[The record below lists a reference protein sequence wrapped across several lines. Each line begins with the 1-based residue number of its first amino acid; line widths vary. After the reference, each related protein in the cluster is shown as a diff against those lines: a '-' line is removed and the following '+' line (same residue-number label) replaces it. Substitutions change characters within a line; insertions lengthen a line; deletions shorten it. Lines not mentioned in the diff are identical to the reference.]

1 MFSRRV
7 FMKNG
12 GLALLSLGFAP
23 AFLARTVEAAG
34 NVRRKVLITIFQ
46 RGAVDGL
53 NMVVPFGEK
62 EYYAARPS
70 IAVPRP
76 NAADGAVDLDGFF
89 GLHPRL
95 APLKPLWDSHQLAIV
110 HASGSPD
117 GTRSHFDAQD
127 YMESGTPGV
136 KSTQDGW
143 LNRYLHA
150 REHANATP
158 FRAVAL
164 APQLP
169 RSLQGVEPALAM
181 NQIGQFGIRAG
192 QATDMVQA
200 SFESEYAAAADKVL
214 NRTGG
219 QAFDAVRMLKSADPS
234 KYQPENGAEY
244 PRTAYGDALRQIA
257 QLVKADVGL
266 EIAFTEAGGWDTHV
280 NQGSSVGQLAQ
291 RLNDFGQGI
300 AALARDLGDRMEDVV
315 ILTMSEFGRAVAEN
329 GNRGTDHGHG
339 NAMFIVGG
347 QNIRGGK
354 VYGKWPGLAREQRY
368 DGRDLA
374 VTTDFRAVFAEVVRG
389 HLGLADTRTIFPGF
403 TETQRLGFIGESG
416 NRGIG

>member
-1 MFSRRV
+1 
-7 FMKNG
+7 MKNG

-34 NVRRKVLITIFQ
+34 SARRKILITIFQ

-53 NMVVPFGEK
+53 NMIVPFGER

-70 IAVPRP
+70 IAVPKP
-76 NAADGAVDLDGFF
+76 NGAEGAVDLDGFF

-95 APLKPLWDSHQLAIV
+95 APLKPLWDSKQMAIV
-110 HASGSPD
+110 HATGSPD

-127 YMESGTPGV
+127 YMETATPGV

-150 REHANATP
+150 REHAEATP

-164 APQLP
+164 APQMP
-169 RSLQGVEPALAM
+169 RSLQGLEPALAIG
-181 NQIGQFGIRAG
+181 QIGQFGIRAG

-200 SFESEYAAAADKVL
+200 SFESEYAAAADRVL
-214 NRTGG
+214 NKTGG

-234 KYQPENGAEY
+234 KYQPENGADY
-244 PRTAYGDALRQIA
+244 PRSGYGEALRQIA
-257 QLVKADVGL
+257 QLIKADVGL
-266 EIAFTEAGGWDTHV
+266 EVAFAEAGGWDTHV
-280 NQGSSVGQLAQ
+280 NQGSSVGQLAA
-291 RLNDFGQGI
+291 RLDDFGRGI
-300 AALARDLGDRMEDVV
+300 AALARDLGDRMSDVV

-339 NAMFIVGG
+339 NAMMIIGG
-347 QNIRGGK
+347 QNVRGGK
-354 VYGKWPGLAREQRY
+354 VYGRWPGLGREQRY

-374 VTTDFRAVFAEVVRG
+374 VTTDFRSVFAEVVRG
-389 HLGLADTRTIFPGF
+389 HLGVADTRTIFPGF
-403 TETQRLGFIGESG
+403 NDASRLGFIG
-416 NRGIG
+416 

>member
-1 MFSRRV
+1 MVSRRV

-12 GLALLSLGFAP
+12 GMALLSLGFAP
-23 AFLARTVEAAG
+23 AFLARTVEAVGAA
-34 NVRRKVLITIFQ
+34 RRKVLITIFQ

-53 NMVVPFGEK
+53 NMVVPFGERD
-62 EYYAARPS
+62 YYTARPS
-70 IAVPRP
+70 IAIPKP
-76 NAADGAVDLDGFF
+76 NATDGAIDLDGFF

-95 APLKPLWDSHQLAIV
+95 APLKPLWDSRQMAIV

-127 YMESGTPGV
+127 YMESATPGV

-150 REHANATP
+150 KEHAEATP

-164 APQLP
+164 AGQLP
-169 RSLQGVEPALAM
+169 RSLQGTAPALAIG
-181 NQIGQFGIRAG
+181 QIGQFGIRAG
-192 QATDMVQA
+192 QATEMVQA

-219 QAFDAVRMLKSADPS
+219 QAFDAVRMLKAADPA

-244 PRTAYGDALRQIA
+244 PRSGYGEALRQIA

-266 EIAFTEAGGWDTHV
+266 EVAFAEAGGWDTHA
-280 NQGSSVGQLAQ
+280 NQGGSTGQLGA
-291 RLNDFGQGI
+291 RLDDFGRGI
-300 AALARDLGDRMEDVV
+300 AALTRDLGDRMADIV
-315 ILTMSEFGRAVAEN
+315 ILTMSEFGRTVAEN

-339 NAMFIVGG
+339 NAMMIIGG
-347 QNIRGGK
+347 QHVRGGK
-354 VYGKWPGLAREQRY
+354 IYGRWPGLAREQRY

-374 VTTDFRAVFAEVVRG
+374 VTTDFRSVFAEVVRG
-389 HLGLADTRTIFPGF
+389 HLGVTDTRAIFPKF
-403 TETQRLGFIGESG
+403 TDTSKLGFIGT
-416 NRGIG
+416 

>member
-1 MFSRRV
+1 MTMFSRRV
-7 FMKNG
+7 FVKNG

-23 AFLARTVEAAG
+23 QFLERTMEAAAA
-34 NVRRKVLITIFQ
+34 RRKILITIFQ

-53 NMVVPFGEK
+53 NMVVPFGER

-76 NAADGAVDLDGFF
+76 GPAGGAVDLDGFF

-95 APLKPLWDSHQLAIV
+95 APLFPLWESKQLAIV

-127 YMESGTPGV
+127 YMETATPGV

-150 REHANATP
+150 REHADATP

-164 APQLP
+164 AGQLP
-169 RSLQGVEPALAM
+169 RALHGTAPALAM
-181 NQIGQFGIRAG
+181 GQIGQFGIRAG
-192 QATDMVQA
+192 QATEMVQA
-200 SFESEYAAAADKVL
+200 SFESEYAAAADAVL

-219 QAFDAVRMLKSADPS
+219 QAFDAMRMLKSADPL

-244 PRTAYGDALRQIA
+244 PRSGYGDALRQIA

-266 EIAFTEAGGWDTHV
+266 EIAFAEAGGWDTHV

-291 RLNDFGQGI
+291 RLDDFGRGL
-300 AALARDLGDRMEDVV
+300 AALARDLGDRMADVV

-339 NAMFIVGG
+339 NAMLIIGGG
-347 QNIRGGK
+347 QVRGGK
-354 VYGKWPGLAREQRY
+354 VYGRWPGLAREQRY

-374 VTTDFRAVFAEVVRG
+374 VTTDFRSVFAEVIRG
-389 HLGLADTRTIFPGF
+389 HLGVTDTRTIFPGYKDVAP
-403 TETQRLGFIGESG
+403 LGMFG
-416 NRGIG
+416 

>member
-1 MFSRRV
+1 MLSRRV

-23 AFLARTVEAAG
+23 AFLSRTVEAASA
-34 NVRRKVLITIFQ
+34 RRKVLITIFQ

-53 NMVVPFGEK
+53 NMVVPFGER
-62 EYYAARPS
+62 EYYGARPS
-70 IAVPRP
+70 IAIPRP
-76 NAADGAVDLDGFF
+76 NEVNGAVDLDGFF

-95 APLKPLWDSHQLAIV
+95 GALKPLWDSHQLAIV

-127 YMESGTPGV
+127 YMETATPGV
-136 KSTQDGW
+136 KSTEDGW

-150 REHANATP
+150 REHADATP

-164 APQLP
+164 AAQLP
-169 RSLQGVEPALAM
+169 RSLQGPEPALAM
-181 NQIGQFGIRAG
+181 NQLGQFGIRGG
-192 QATDMVQA
+192 QATDTMQA

-214 NRTGG
+214 NKTGDE
-219 QAFDAVRMLKSADPS
+219 AFDAIKMMKSADPS
-234 KYQPENGAEY
+234 KYQPENGALY
-244 PRTAYGDALRQIA
+244 PNSAFGQALRQIA

-266 EIAFTEAGGWDTHV
+266 EIAFAELGGWDTHV
-280 NQGSSVGQLAQ
+280 NQGSSVGQLAG
-291 RLNDFGQGI
+291 RLDDFSRGL
-300 AALARDLGDRMEDVV
+300 AALARDLGDRMGDTV

-339 NAMFIVGG
+339 NAMFIIGG
-347 QNIRGGK
+347 QNVRGGK
-354 VYGKWPGLAREQRY
+354 VYGTWPGLAREQRY

-374 VTTDFRAVFAEVVRG
+374 VTTDFRAVFAEVVKG
-389 HLGLADTRTIFPGF
+389 HLGVADTRTIFPGF
-403 TETQRLGFIGESG
+403 NDSQRLGFLV
-416 NRGIG
+416 

>member
-1 MFSRRV
+1 MLSRRV

-23 AFLARTVEAAG
+23 AFIERTVEAAG
-34 NVRRKVLITIFQ
+34 AARRKVLIAIFQ

-53 NMVVPFGEK
+53 NMVVPFGER

-76 NAADGAVDLDGFF
+76 NAPEGAVDLDGFF

-95 APLKPLWDSHQLAIV
+95 APLKPLWDARQLAIV

-117 GTRSHFDAQD
+117 STRSHFDAQD
-127 YMESGTPGV
+127 YMETATPGV

-150 REHANATP
+150 REHADATP

-164 APQLP
+164 AGQLP
-169 RSLQGVEPALAM
+169 RSLQGTAPALAM
-181 NQIGQFGIRAG
+181 NQIGQFGIRGG
-192 QATDMVQA
+192 QATEMVQA
-200 SFESEYAAAADKVL
+200 SFESEYAAAADRVL

-219 QAFDAVRMLKSADPS
+219 QAFDAVKMLKSADPA

-244 PRTAYGDALRQIA
+244 PRSAYGEALRQIA

-266 EIAFTEAGGWDTHV
+266 EVAFAEAGGWDTHV
-280 NQGSSVGQLAQ
+280 NQGAGVGQLAG
-291 RLNDFGQGI
+291 RLDDFGRGI
-300 AALARDLGDRMEDVV
+300 AALVRDLGDRMGDIV
-315 ILTMSEFGRAVAEN
+315 IMTMSEFGRAVAEN

-339 NAMFIVGG
+339 NAMFVIGG
-347 QNIRGGK
+347 QNVRGGK
-354 VYGKWPGLAREQRY
+354 VYGRWPGLAREQRY

-374 VTTDFRAVFAEVVRG
+374 VTTDFRSVFDEVVRG
-389 HLGLADTRTIFPGF
+389 HLGVDDTRTIFPGF
-403 TETQRLGFIGESG
+403 KDAQRLGIIG
-416 NRGIG
+416 

>member
-34 NVRRKVLITIFQ
+34 AARRKVLVTIFQ

-53 NMVVPFGEK
+53 NMVVPFGEP

-76 NAADGAVDLDGFF
+76 NAAEGAVDLDGFF

-136 KSTQDGW
+136 KSTRDGW

-150 REHANATP
+150 REHATATP

-169 RSLQGVEPALAM
+169 RSLQGAEPALAL
-181 NQIGQFGIRAG
+181 NQIAQFGIRAG

-200 SFESEYAAAADKVL
+200 SFETQYAAANDKML

-219 QAFDAVRMLKSADPS
+219 QAFEAVKMLKSADPS

-244 PRTAYGDALRQIA
+244 PRSGYGEALRQIA
-257 QLVKADVGL
+257 QLIKADLGL
-266 EIAFTEAGGWDTHV
+266 EIAFAEAGGWDTHV
-280 NQGSSVGQLAQ
+280 NQGGSAGQLAQ
-291 RLNDFGQGI
+291 RLADFGQGI

-347 QNIRGGK
+347 GNVRGGK
-354 VYGKWPGLAREQRY
+354 VYGTWPGLAREQRY

-374 VTTDFRAVFAEVVRG
+374 VTTDFRSVFNEVVRA
-389 HLGLADTRTIFPGF
+389 HLGLADTRTVFPGF
-403 TETQRLGFIGESG
+403 TNAQTLGLIG
-416 NRGIG
+416 

>member
-34 NVRRKVLITIFQ
+34 AARRKILVTIFQ

-53 NMVVPFGEK
+53 NMIVPFGEK
-62 EYYAARPS
+62 DYYASRPS
-70 IAVPRP
+70 IAIPRP
-76 NAADGAVDLDGFF
+76 GGADSAVDLDGFF

-95 APLKPLWDSHQLAIV
+95 ASLKPLWDSKQLAIV

-150 REHANATP
+150 REHAEATP

-164 APQLP
+164 APQMP
-169 RSLQGVEPALAM
+169 RSLQGLAPALAIG
-181 NQIGQFGIRAG
+181 QIGQFGIRAG
-192 QATDMVQA
+192 QGTEMMQA

-214 NRTGG
+214 NKTGG
-219 QAFDAVRMLKSADPS
+219 QAFDAVRMLKAADPA

-244 PRTAYGDALRQIA
+244 PRSGYGEALRQIA
-257 QLVKADVGL
+257 QLIKADVGL
-266 EIAFTEAGGWDTHV
+266 EVAFAEAGGWDTHV
-280 NQGSSVGQLAQ
+280 NQGSSVGQLAG
-291 RLNDFGQGI
+291 RLDDFARGI
-300 AALARDLGDRMEDVV
+300 AALARDLGDRMSDVV

-339 NAMFIVGG
+339 NAMMIIGG
-347 QNIRGGK
+347 QNVRGGK
-354 VYGKWPGLAREQRY
+354 VYGRWPGLAREQRY

-374 VTTDFRAVFAEVVRG
+374 VTTDFRSVFSEVVRG
-389 HLGLADTRTIFPGF
+389 HLGVTDTKSIFPGF
-403 TETQRLGFIGESG
+403 KDTLKLGFIA
-416 NRGIG
+416 

>member
-1 MFSRRV
+1 MLSRRV

-23 AFLARTVEAAG
+23 AFLSRTVEAATA
-34 NVRRKVLITIFQ
+34 VRRKILITIFQ

-53 NMVVPFGEK
+53 NMVVPFGER
-62 EYYAARPS
+62 EYYASRPS
-70 IAVPRP
+70 IAIPRP
-76 NAADGAVDLDGFF
+76 NDAQGAVDLDGFF

-95 APLKPLWDSHQLAIV
+95 APLKPLWDARQLAIV

-150 REHANATP
+150 REHADATP

-164 APQLP
+164 AANLP
-169 RSLQGVEPALAM
+169 RTLQGVEPALAIG
-181 NQIGQFGIRAG
+181 QIGQFGIRGG
-192 QATDMVQA
+192 QATDMLQA

-214 NRTGG
+214 NRTGNE
-219 QAFDAVRMLKSADPS
+219 AFDAIKMMKAADPS

-244 PRTAYGDALRQIA
+244 PRSAFGDALRQIA

-266 EIAFTEAGGWDTHV
+266 EVAFAELGGWDTHV
-280 NQGSSVGQLAQ
+280 NQGSAVGQLAQ
-291 RLNDFGQGI
+291 RLDDFSRGL
-300 AALARDLGDRMEDVV
+300 AALARDLGDRMGDTIV
-315 ILTMSEFGRAVAEN
+315 LTMSEFGRAVAEN

-339 NAMFIVGG
+339 NAMFIIGG
-347 QNIRGGK
+347 QNIKGGR
-354 VYGKWPGLAREQRY
+354 VYGRWPGLAREQRY
-368 DGRDLA
+368 EGRDLA
-374 VTTDFRAVFAEVVRG
+374 VTTDFRAVFAEVVRT
-389 HLGLADTRTIFPGF
+389 HLGVTDTRSIFPGF
-403 TETQRLGFIGESG
+403 HDNARLGFIA
-416 NRGIG
+416 

>member
-34 NVRRKVLITIFQ
+34 SARRKILVTIFQ

-53 NMVVPFGEK
+53 NMVVPFGER

-70 IAVPRP
+70 IGIPAPGSTE
-76 NAADGAVDLDGFF
+76 GAVDLDGFF

-95 APLKPLWDSHQLAIV
+95 APLKPLWDARQLAIV

-127 YMESGTPGV
+127 YMETATPGI

-150 REHANATP
+150 REHAEATP

-164 APQLP
+164 AGQLP
-169 RSLQGVEPALAM
+169 RSLQGTAPALAM
-181 NQIGQFGIRAG
+181 SQIGQFGIRAG
-192 QATDMVQA
+192 QSTDMVQA

-214 NRTGG
+214 NRTGS
-219 QAFDAVRMLKSADPS
+219 QAFDAVRMLKSADPA
-234 KYQPENGAEY
+234 KYQPENGADY
-244 PRTAYGDALRQIA
+244 PRSGYGDALRQIA

-266 EIAFTEAGGWDTHV
+266 EVAFAEAGGWDTHV
-280 NQGSSVGQLAQ
+280 NQGGSVGQLGA
-291 RLNDFGQGI
+291 RLDDFSRGI
-300 AALARDLGDRMEDVV
+300 AALARDLGDRMADIV

-339 NAMFIVGG
+339 NAMFVIGG

-354 VYGKWPGLAREQRY
+354 VYGRWPGLAREQRY

-374 VTTDFRAVFAEVVRG
+374 VTTDFRSVFAEVVRG
-389 HLGLADTRTIFPGF
+389 HLGVTDTTTIFPGF
-403 TETQRLGFIGESG
+403 KDAQRLGFIG
-416 NRGIG
+416 

>member
-34 NVRRKVLITIFQ
+34 AAKRKILITIFQ

-53 NMVVPFGEK
+53 NMVVPFGER

-70 IAVPRP
+70 IAIATP
-76 NAADGAVDLDGFF
+76 NNAEGAVDLDGFF

-95 APLKPLWDSHQLAIV
+95 APLKPLWDAHQMAIV

-127 YMESGTPGV
+127 YMETATPGV
-136 KSTQDGW
+136 KNTQDGW

-150 REHANATP
+150 REHADATP

-164 APQLP
+164 AAQLP
-169 RSLQGVEPALAM
+169 RSLQGPEPALAIG
-181 NQIGQFGIRAG
+181 QIGQFGIRAG
-192 QATDMVQA
+192 QATDMLQA
-200 SFESEYAAAADKVL
+200 SFESEYAAAADSVL
-214 NRTGG
+214 TRTGG
-219 QAFDAVRMLKSADPS
+219 QAFDAVKMLKSADPS

-244 PRTAYGDALRQIA
+244 PRSGYGDALRQIA

-266 EIAFTEAGGWDTHV
+266 EIAFAEVGGWDTHV
-280 NQGSSVGQLAQ
+280 NQGSSAGQLGT
-291 RLNDFGQGI
+291 RLDDFSRGI
-300 AALARDLGDRMEDVV
+300 AALARDLGDRMSDVV

-339 NAMFIVGG
+339 NAMFIIGG
-347 QNIRGGK
+347 QNVRGGK
-354 VYGKWPGLAREQRY
+354 VYGRWPGLAREHRY

-389 HLGLADTRTIFPGF
+389 HLGVSDTRTIFPGF
-403 TETQRLGFIGESG
+403 NDTQKLGFIG
-416 NRGIG
+416 